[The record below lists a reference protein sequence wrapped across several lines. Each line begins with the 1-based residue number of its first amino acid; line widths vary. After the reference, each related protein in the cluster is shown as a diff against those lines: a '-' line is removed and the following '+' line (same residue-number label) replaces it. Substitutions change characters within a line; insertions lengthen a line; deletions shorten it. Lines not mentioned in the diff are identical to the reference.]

1 MKIQKPN
8 FWKLAKKTIS
18 ILLGTLTA
26 VMVITGALG
35 LFLAYINPIPWV
47 AQYFPISMSNILWT
61 GAWFNITG
69 EQAFQSVHS
78 WQANA
83 LLGSAVSASVIFMGL
98 MIHVQSFST
107 WWKTIKASPIAI
119 ANSTMAMYRKLKA
132 GRDWLLA
139 KID

>member
-8 FWKLAKKTIS
+8 FWKLAKKTFNIFLAS
-18 ILLGTLTA
+18 LTVAMVTSGT
-26 VMVITGALG
+26 VG

-83 LLGSAVSASVIFMGL
+83 LLGSAVSASVIFM
-98 MIHVQSFST
+98 
-107 WWKTIKASPIAI
+107 
-119 ANSTMAMYRKLKA
+119 
-132 GRDWLLA
+132 
-139 KID
+139 